1 MTVNKNETAPDF
13 VLPETSGK
21 EIRLSDFRGKYVVL
35 YFYPKDMTPGCTN
48 EACDFRDAYEQFS
61 DLNAVI
67 IGISPD
73 SVDSHKQF
81 MDKHD
86 LPFHLLAD
94 EDHVVASKY
103 GVWKESGGN
112 ERSTF
117 IINPEGN
124 VEKVFRNVQVE
135 GHADEA
141 LDHIKNK
148 A

>member
-1 MTVNKNETAPDF
+1 MTVNTNEKAPDF
-13 VLPETSGK
+13 VLPEANG
-21 EIRLSDFRGKYVVL
+21 EQVRLSDFQGRYVVL

-48 EACDFRDAYEQFS
+48 EACDFRDAHDQFS
-61 DLNAVI
+61 DLNAAI
-67 IGISPD
+67 IGVSPD
-73 SVDSHKQF
+73 SVESHKQF

-94 EDHVVASKY
+94 DDHTVASKY

-117 IINPEGN
+117 IIDPEGK
-124 VEKVFRNVQVE
+124 VEKVFRDVQVQ
-135 GHADEA
+135 GHVDEA
-141 LDHIKNK
+141 LAHIKE